1 MRNADRGEGKNH
13 EVTDDVI
20 DEVMDDM
27 IDDVT
32 DDTIDDMTE
41 QELCLPTVTDS
52 PGTASSPQ
60 WTILKLQLTGDQA
73 STMIILKLQLTGDWV
88 STTDPS

>member
-1 MRNADRGEGKNH
+1 M
-13 EVTDDVI
+13 TDDVI

-41 QELCLPTVTDS
+41 QELCPVSYTHLTLPTNIAV
-52 PGTASSPQ
+52 
-60 WTILKLQLTGDQA
+60 
-73 STMIILKLQLTGDWV
+73 
-88 STTDPS
+88 